1 LSTLINILSC
11 CRSVP
16 IEGFSDDYAFLI
28 QGLLDLYET
37 CHDLDLLKWA
47 ELLQTKQNDLFW
59 DEEHGGYFTSP
70 AGDSS
75 VILRMKSG
83 GFVSLT

>member
-1 LSTLINILSC
+1 M
-11 CRSVP
+11 P

-37 CHDLDLLKWA
+37 SHDPDILEWA
-47 ELLQTKQNDLFW
+47 ELLQTKQNELFW
-59 DEEHGGYFTSP
+59 DEQNGGYFTSP
-70 AGDSS
+70 AGDES

-83 GFVSLT
+83 

>member
-1 LSTLINILSC
+1 MLINILSC